1 MKKQRWNGQLVRT
14 ILNEHFTNTPI
25 KRQPSSSTLDATSD
39 GESSSLEGPSLEGP
53 SLSGQPLPTA
63 AMILTPTYIRRV
75 GGVAVGLWIY
85 DERGHPVDRMEK
97 RRATTQPHH
106 RPARSLVI
114 EATSSSKKC
123 GDDVRTILHPR
134 IRHMHQGSFVRR
146 RVRLSLE
153 RSGSPDERYG

>member
-1 MKKQRWNGQLVRT
+1 MKRT
-14 ILNEHFTNTPI
+14 NHGEDDPERAYIYTNEEAALHRP
-25 KRQPSSSTLDATSD
+25 LDATSD
-39 GESSSLEGPSLEGP
+39 EGSSSHECPSR
-53 SLSGQPLPTA
+53 SGRTLPTA

-85 DERGHPVDRMEK
+85 DERGHSVDRMEK

-134 IRHMHQGSFVRR
+134 IRHMHQIRPSSGAPLSREKWKSRR
-146 RVRLSLE
+146 KIR
-153 RSGSPDERYG
+153 